1 MDVLKPFYKYVN
13 FLTLNTTIVVK
24 GNIMKKL
31 AMMSLALMATYGSAF
46 AASADFPINLT
57 TWETPSQ
64 NLKVI
69 NVCNLTDND
78 LNEITLGHHPE
89 TAVEF
94 SAQTT
99 LPISFF
105 LKGDLVNLV
114 DDESLRAV
122 EIIQTFYVRCV
133 GQELVLSTN
142 LTDWKPFLEFIT
154 GTVSVTLS
162 MQEGKPSIVLGAEAN
177 QRS

>member
-1 MDVLKPFYKYVN
+1 
-13 FLTLNTTIVVK
+13 
-24 GNIMKKL
+24 MKKL
-31 AMMSLALMATYGSAF
+31 AIMSLALMATCGSAF
-46 AASADFPINLT
+46 VTSADFPINSKA
-57 TWETPSQ
+57 WETSSQ

-78 LNEITLGHHPE
+78 LNEVMLGHHPE
-89 TAVEF
+89 IAVEF

-114 DDESLRAV
+114 ENEGSFGAA
-122 EIIQTFYVRCV
+122 EIMQTFYARCV
-133 GQELVLSTN
+133 GQELILSIN
-142 LTDWKPFLEFIT
+142 LRDWKPFLEFIT
-154 GTVSVTLS
+154 GNASVSLS
-162 MQEGKPSIVLGAEAN
+162 IQDGKLSIVIGAETN